1 MRQRMPIALST
12 CALVVAVL
20 GATPLG
26 QAARDLVPARN
37 SVGTV
42 QLKTGAVTSLK
53 VRDHSLQAMDF
64 KRGLLLRGAQ
74 GPAGPPGPQGAP
86 GPQGT
91 AGPAG
96 VSGLQKVFETGVINS
111 VATRSLNASCPAGKV
126 AIGGGAAVVPANQA
140 GVGITASYQQN
151 ETTWRGSAR
160 ELSSTGANWS
170 LNVVVICAVAS

>member
-37 SVGTV
+37 SVGTI

-53 VRDHSLQAMDF
+53 VKDRSLLPLDF
-64 KRGLLLRGAQ
+64 KKNALPRGEQ
-74 GPAGPPGPQGAP
+74 GPAGPTGAAGPQGP
-86 GPQGT
+86 S
-91 AGPAG
+91 GPAG
-96 VSGLQKVFETGVINS
+96 VSGLQKVFETGAINS
-111 VATRSLNASCPAGKV
+111 VATRSLNATCPAGKI

-140 GVGITASYQQN
+140 EVAITASYLQN
-151 ETTWRGSAR
+151 DTTWRGSAR
-160 ELSSTGANWS
+160 ELDSVGSNWS
-170 LNVVVICAVAS
+170 LNVVVVCAVAS